1 MIGRIIPVLSR
12 PENHFF
18 VILPIVAY
26 GDPVLKKKA
35 LDIDPKK
42 ADLQVL
48 LENMFETMYEA
59 SGVGLA
65 APQIGKSIRLFIVD
79 ASPFADDEGIEE
91 EERAVL
97 ADFKRVFINPEII
110 KESGEEWDF
119 EEGCLS
125 IPDIREKVW
134 RESHVHI
141 RYFNEEWEE
150 KEEKLSGLAARV
162 VQHEY
167 DHIEGVLFTDKV
179 NPLRRRLLRGKLRDI
194 SQGKVNA
201 RYKMKFYKKK

>member
-1 MIGRIIPVLSR
+1 MTPVKGNAL
-12 PENHFF
+12 
-18 VILPIVAY
+18 ILPIVAY
-26 GDPVLKKKA
+26 GHPVLKKKA
-35 LDIDPKK
+35 KDIDLDKVE
-42 ADLQVL
+42 LESL
-48 LENMFETMYEA
+48 IENMFETMYEA

-79 ASPFADDEGIEE
+79 ASPFAEDEGIEE
-91 EERAVL
+91 EERLVL

-110 KESGEEWDF
+110 KSSVDEWDF

-134 RESHVHI
+134 RESDVVI
-141 RYFNEEWEE
+141 RYKDEHMQE
-150 KEEKLSGLAARV
+150 KEEHLKGIAARV

-167 DHIEGVLFTDKV
+167 DHINGVLFTDKL
-179 NPLRRRLLRGKLRDI
+179 NPLRRRLLRGKLKDI

-201 RYKMKFYKKK
+201 RYKMKIFKKK

>member
-1 MIGRIIPVLSR
+1 LTPVKGNAL
-12 PENHFF
+12 
-18 VILPIVAY
+18 ILPIVAY
-26 GDPVLKKKA
+26 GHPVLKKKA
-35 LDIDPKK
+35 KDIDLDKVE
-42 ADLQVL
+42 LESL
-48 LENMFETMYEA
+48 IENMFETMYEA

-79 ASPFADDEGIEE
+79 ASPFTEDEGIEE
-91 EERAVL
+91 EERLVL

-110 KESGEEWDF
+110 KSSGDEWDF

-134 RESHVHI
+134 RESDVVI
-141 RYFNEEWEE
+141 RYKDEHMQE
-150 KEEKLSGLAARV
+150 KEEHLKGIAARV

-167 DHIEGVLFTDKV
+167 DHINGVLFTDKL
-179 NPLRRRLLRGKLRDI
+179 NPLRRRLLRGKLKDI

-201 RYKMKFYKKK
+201 RYKMKIFKKK

>member
-1 MIGRIIPVLSR
+1 MTPVKGNAL
-12 PENHFF
+12 
-18 VILPIVAY
+18 ILPIVAY
-26 GDPVLKKKA
+26 GHPVLKKKA
-35 LDIDPKK
+35 KDIDLDKVE
-42 ADLQVL
+42 LESL
-48 LENMFETMYEA
+48 IENMFETMYEA

-79 ASPFADDEGIEE
+79 ASPFAEDEGIEE
-91 EERAVL
+91 EERLVL

-110 KESGEEWDF
+110 KSSGDEWDF

-134 RESHVHI
+134 RESDVVI
-141 RYFNEEWEE
+141 RYKDEHMQE
-150 KEEKLSGLAARV
+150 KEEHLKGIAARV

-167 DHIEGVLFTDKV
+167 DHINGVLFTDKL
-179 NPLRRRLLRGKLRDI
+179 NPLRRRLLRGKLKDI

-201 RYKMKFYKKK
+201 RYKMKIFKKK